1 MKLIGHGLPMKSLQP
16 SPQAAAEMLKRRKL
30 RTSLQAWCDHV
41 LAPLGHTPAAHH
53 RLMIAELE
61 RVARGET
68 KRLALFL
75 PPGSAKSTYASDL
88 FPAWYLA
95 QGRGRAV
102 IAASNT
108 ADLAHSFSRRVRSRI
123 REYGPLLG
131 YALDREAEE
140 LWTTTNSGQYR
151 AAGVG
156 GVITGL
162 RADLAIIDD
171 PVRSREDADSET
183 RRNRVWEWFQN
194 DLTTRL
200 KPGAGVVLVQTRWHE
215 DDLAGRLLAS
225 QPQDWRVL
233 SLPALCERLGD
244 PLGRNPGEWLWSD
257 DAYGYAADLQ
267 NKRAVTDART
277 WAALYQQQP
286 TPDDGD
292 YFKAEW
298 LREYDDAPG
307 DLHIYGASDFAVTD
321 GGGDFTEHGIFG
333 GDHQGNTYIL
343 DWWAGQASADVWIER
358 MCDLILKWRPRCWF
372 GEAGPIR
379 RAVEPFLLRR
389 MTERGALCRLE
400 WMASIADKTARAR
413 SVQALASMGK
423 FWMPRA
429 QGASWVE
436 PLRRQLLTF
445 PAGKHDDGVD
455 VCSLYGRGLE
465 YVIVRRPAPKTTVE
479 PFGAGGWMS

>member
-1 MKLIGHGLPMKSLQP
+1 M
-16 SPQAAAEMLKRRKL
+16 
-30 RTSLQAWCDHV
+30 TSLPQSPAEAARELIRRRAIRGGLEAWCCHA
-41 LAPLGHTPAAHH
+41 LEASGHKPAAHH
-53 RLMIAELE
+53 RLIIRELE
-61 RVARGET
+61 AVARGEV

-95 QGRGRAV
+95 QGQGRAI

-123 REYGPLLG
+123 REHGATLG
-131 YALDREAEE
+131 YQLEREAEE
-140 LWTTTNSGQYR
+140 LWTTTNGGQYR

-162 RADLAIIDD
+162 RADLALIDD

-215 DDLAGRLLAS
+215 DDLAGRILEA
-225 QPQDWRVL
+225 QANDWRVL
-233 SLPALCERLGD
+233 SLPALCERPGD
-244 PLGRNPGEWLWSD
+244 PLGRAPGEWLWSD

-267 NKRAVTDART
+267 AKRTVTDGRT

-298 LREYDDAPG
+298 FRDYEEAPG

-333 GDHQGNTYIL
+333 NDHQGNVYVL
-343 DWWAGQASADVWIER
+343 DWWAGQTASDVWIER

-389 MTERGALCRLE
+389 MTERAAMARLE
-400 WMASIADKTARAR
+400 WLPSISDKTARAR
-413 SVQALASMGK
+413 SIQALASMGK
-423 FWMPRA
+423 FWMPRTYQA
-429 QGASWVE
+429 PWVE

-465 YVIVRRPAPKTTVE
+465 HIIVRRPVAPQRASAMPVS
-479 PFGAGGWMS
+479 WMG